1 MPLYFFK
8 DYHIELSYENAKKL
22 IKNVDI
28 IAKAIDARGEMN
40 ENELPTLL
48 YRGKPTVANALEEL
62 HVLQKNFKIFAILLE
77 EAKSF
82 LNISNGECKIL
93 GDMSFDRAVI

>member
-1 MPLYFFK
+1 
-8 DYHIELSYENAKKL
+8 LSYENAKKL

-28 IAKAIDARGEMN
+28 IAKEIDARREMN
-40 ENELPTLL
+40 ANELPTLL
-48 YRGKPTVANALEEL
+48 YRGKQTVANALKEL
-62 HVLQKNFKIFAILLE
+62 HILQKDLKIFAILWE

-93 GDMSFDRAVI
+93 